1 MHKLKKQNCPV
12 IVSQKFK
19 FEQPF
24 HLYSIHLSSGD
35 YRKSHI
41 ILKQPSQKYGEKIQK
56 NYLTLT
62 GKWHFLNN
70 FCFWKLT
77 HKSIDWYQR
86 CMITMGH
93 SCLYFISI
101 SCGLMIKPIGFLSV
115 HPIKSCWANDLIF
128 SFFD

>member
-1 MHKLKKQNCPV
+1 MHKIKKQNCSV
-12 IVSQKFK
+12 IISQKFK

-41 ILKQPSQKYGEKIQK
+41 ILKQPSQKYGKKIQK

-70 FCFWKLT
+70 LLLET
-77 HKSIDWYQR
+77 HSQKHRLIP
-86 CMITMGH
+86 TMYDNYGH

-101 SCGLMIKPIGFLSV
+101 SCGLMIKPIGFVLV
-115 HPIKSCWANDLIF
+115 PPIKSCWANDLIF
-128 SFFD
+128 SFLD